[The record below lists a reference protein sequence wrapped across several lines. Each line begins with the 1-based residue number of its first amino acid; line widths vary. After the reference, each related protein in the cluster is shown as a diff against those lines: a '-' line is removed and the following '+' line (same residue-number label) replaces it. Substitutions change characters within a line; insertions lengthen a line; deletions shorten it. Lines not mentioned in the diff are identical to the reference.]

1 MEMSQQEKVKQGLV
15 KIAKKNNVSDEVV
28 AECYNSGM
36 SAYKIGKQFGMTHQA
51 IIYRLKKMG
60 IYVAGGRR

>member
-1 MEMSQQEKVKQGLV
+1 MEMSQQEKVKLGLV
-15 KIAKKNNVSDEVV
+15 KIAKSNKVTDEVV

-36 SAYKIGKQFGMTHQA
+36 SAYKIGQQFGMTHQA

-60 IYVAGGRR
+60 LYVAGGRR

>member
-1 MEMSQQEKVKQGLV
+1 MTQTDKVKAGLV
-15 KIAKKNNVSDEVV
+15 KPAKNNKVSDEVV

-36 SAYKIGKQFGMTHQA
+36 SAYKIGQQFGMTHQA

>member
-36 SAYKIGKQFGMTHQA
+36 SAYKIGQQFGMTHQA

-60 IYVAGGRR
+60 LYVSGGRK

>member
-1 MEMSQQEKVKQGLV
+1 MTQTDKVKAGLV
-15 KIAKKNNVSDEVV
+15 KPAKNNNVSDEVV

-60 IYVAGGRR
+60 IYVTGGRR

>member
-1 MEMSQQEKVKQGLV
+1 MTMEKVKKGLV

-36 SAYKIGKQFGMTHQA
+36 SA
-51 IIYRLKKMG
+51 
-60 IYVAGGRR
+60 